1 MIEVELHQ
9 TCSASPEQY
18 DMYVNG
24 ENIGYFRTRHGY
36 FTVEYLLN
44 GTQVFESDIKGDSG
58 FDSEER
64 DFFLEEGIKA
74 VLEAHTG
81 LENDFSYRIL

>member
-1 MIEVELHQ
+1 MIEVELRQ

-18 DMYVNG
+18 DMYVED

-44 GTQVFESDIKGDSG
+44 GTQVFASGIKGDGG
-58 FDSEER
+58 FDSDER
-64 DFFLEEGIKA
+64 DFFLKEGIKA
-74 VLEAHTG
+74 VLAAHTG
-81 LENDFSYRIL
+81 IENEFSYRIL

>member
-1 MIEVELHQ
+1 MIEVELRQ
-9 TCSASPEQY
+9 TCSACPEQY
-18 DMYVNG
+18 DMYIDCK
-24 ENIGYFRTRHGY
+24 NIGYFRTRHGY

-44 GTQVFESDIKGDSG
+44 ETQVFASGIKGDGG
-58 FDSEER
+58 FDPEER

-81 LENDFSYRIL
+81 IENDFSYTVL

>member
-24 ENIGYFRTRHGY
+24 ENIGYFRIRHGY

-44 GTQVFESDIKGDSG
+44 GAQVFGSGIKGDG
-58 FDSEER
+58 EFDSEER
-64 DFFLEEGIKA
+64 DFFLKEGIKA

-81 LENDFSYRIL
+81 IENDFSYTVL